1 MPKTYNRVGKIN
13 KKVRTMKTMENKI
26 IVAFHVGRGGRFY
39 NSGFKTFLGELDFQD
54 LQNRYSD
61 VLYTKNRDDFGRFQK
76 PVLCDSSGKI
86 VSYDDTSGLIGQ
98 LDFDGDYDTA
108 YCRYIEDCTD
118 EELRIIAKS
127 NRHKSQ
133 ELVDA
138 LEELGYLIEN

>member
-1 MPKTYNRVGKIN
+1 
-13 KKVRTMKTMENKI
+13 MKTKEATRHGV
-26 IVAFHVGRGGRFY
+26 IVAFHIGRGGRFY

-86 VSYDDTSGLIGQ
+86 VSHDDTSGLIGQ

-118 EELRIIAKS
+118 EELAIISKS
-127 NRHKSQ
+127 TNYKSF
-133 ELVDA
+133 EL
-138 LEELGYLIEN
+138 LECLRNLGYNEDPE

>member
-1 MPKTYNRVGKIN
+1 
-13 KKVRTMKTMENKI
+13 MKTKEQIANKI

-39 NSGFKTFLGELDFQD
+39 NPGHKTFIGERNFQD
-54 LQNRYSD
+54 LLEMHSEYIYFR
-61 VLYTKNRDDFGRFQK
+61 NRDSYGRFQK
-76 PVLCDSSGKI
+76 TEIVDGSGSV
-86 VSYDDTSGLIGQ
+86 VSEDNPKGLIGQ
-98 LDFDGDYDTA
+98 LNFDGDYDTV